1 MNGDLQRINW
11 KVTQLE
17 RNNKVLRFKIVKL
30 ERENKKLE
38 ASLNNKNGITN
49 SRYI

>member
-1 MNGDLQRINW
+1 MNSDLQRINW

-17 RNNKVLRFKIVKL
+17 RNNRGLRSKIVKL

-38 ASLNNKNGITN
+38 TILAKPIKLEV
-49 SRYI
+49 

>member
-1 MNGDLQRINW
+1 MNSDLQRINW

-17 RNNKVLRFKIVKL
+17 RNNRVLRSKIVKL

-38 ASLNNKNGITN
+38 TILAKPVKLEV
-49 SRYI
+49 

>member
-1 MNGDLQRINW
+1 MNSDLQRINW

-17 RNNKVLRFKIVKL
+17 RNNKVLRSKIIKL

-38 ASLNNKNGITN
+38 ESLNNKDNP
-49 SRYI
+49 RYI

>member
-1 MNGDLQRINW
+1 MNSDLQRINW

-17 RNNKVLRFKIVKL
+17 RNNRVLRSKIVKL

-38 ASLNNKNGITN
+38 TILAKPIKLEV
-49 SRYI
+49 